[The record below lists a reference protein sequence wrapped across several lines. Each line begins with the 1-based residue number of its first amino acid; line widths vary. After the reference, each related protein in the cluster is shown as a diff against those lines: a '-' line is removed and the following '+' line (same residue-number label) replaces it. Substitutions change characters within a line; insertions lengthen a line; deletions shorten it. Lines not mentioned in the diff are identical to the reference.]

1 MHAHYAKS
9 LCNAILKS
17 THAFYKH
24 THLWKTHLVE
34 IRPVDNKGKQSL
46 SPALWHLLGLTLPFF
61 PLKGQSFPSAEVPS
75 LREIRD
81 LVN

>member
-17 THAFYKH
+17 TYAFYKH

-46 SPALWHLLGLTLPFF
+46 SLAL
-61 PLKGQSFPSAEVPS
+61 
-75 LREIRD
+75 
-81 LVN
+81 